1 MGNDNNGNGEVAW
14 IGIKRYD
21 ILEINFGGKI
31 RHSKKHMTIYKEL
44 GETEMETKSTTG
56 GKLILR
62 ELKMRA

>member
-1 MGNDNNGNGEVAW
+1 MGNDSNSNGEGSW

-21 ILEINFGGKI
+21 IFETNFGGKI
-31 RHSKKHMTIYKEL
+31 RHSKKHMTICKEM

>member
-1 MGNDNNGNGEVAW
+1 MGNDSNSNGEVAW

-21 ILEINFGGKI
+21 IFEINFGGKI
-31 RHSKKHMTIYKEL
+31 RHSKKHMTICKEM
-44 GETEMETKSTTG
+44 GETEMKTKSTTG